1 MPNNYDAIVIGA
13 GSVGTPTALF
23 LALEGL
29 KVLCIDELPST
40 GQGQNKAAIG
50 GVRATFSDPAKIG
63 ICLRSLEIFSTWKE
77 TWGDDIKW
85 KKGGYCFPAYRDKEE
100 TVLKNLLTIQKA
112 NNLVI
117 DWVGADRIKELVPG
131 INPDALRGGTFSP
144 NDGQVSPLTFTA
156 SCMKAAKSKG
166 AEFRFNEKVTEIGL
180 GAGNKVE
187 FVKTNKDKYYAPIVV
202 NASGASAKE
211 VGSLTGLDI
220 PVAPDSHEAG
230 ITAPVEHF
238 LDPLVVDIRP
248 GVDGKTANFYFGQG
262 SGGQIIFCYTPSSLF
277 VGTDREETSEF
288 MPVIARRMIELLPR
302 FKNLLV
308 RRVWRGLYPMTPD
321 GVAIVD
327 KIEEQPGM
335 YLAVGMCGQ
344 GFMMGPG
351 VASNLVGLIVHNKTE
366 LPIDVFNALRF
377 DREFGKKVEA
387 LK

>member
-1 MPNNYDAIVIGA
+1 MPETYDAIVIGA

-23 LALEGL
+23 LTLEGL
-29 KVLCIDELPST
+29 KVLCIDELPSA

-85 KKGGYCFPAYRDKEE
+85 KKGGYCFVAYREKEE
-100 TVLKNLLTIQKA
+100 TVLRNLLPIQQA
-112 NNLVI
+112 FELVI

-131 INPDALRGGTFSP
+131 INPDGLRGGTFSP
-144 NDGQVSPLTFTA
+144 NDGQVSPLSFSA
-156 SCMKAAKSKG
+156 SCMKAARSKG
-166 AEFRFNEKVTEIGL
+166 TQFHFNETVIGIGL
-180 GAGNKVE
+180 GHGDSVE
-187 FVKTNKDKYYAPIVV
+187 YVNTNRGVYYAPIVV
-202 NASGASAKE
+202 NASGARARE
-211 VGSLTGLDI
+211 IGALTGLDI
-220 PVAPDSHEAG
+220 PVTPDSHEAG

-238 LDPLVVDIRP
+238 IDPLVVDIRP
-248 GVDGKTANFYFGQG
+248 GPEGKTANFYFGQG
-262 SGGQIIFCYTPSSLF
+262 LNGQIIFCYTPSTLF
-277 VGTDREETSEF
+277 VGTDRNETSEF
-288 MPVIARRMIELLPR
+288 MPIIARRLIDLVPR

-321 GVAIVD
+321 GIAIVD
-327 KIEEQPGM
+327 RVANQPGM

-351 VASNLVGLIVHNKTE
+351 VASNLVSLIVHGKPE
-366 LPIDVFNALRF
+366 LAGDVFSMLRF

>member
-1 MPNNYDAIVIGA
+1 MSNTYDAIVIGA
-13 GSVGTPTALF
+13 GSVGTPTTLF

-29 KVLCIDELPST
+29 KVLCIEELPSN

-50 GVRATFSDPAKIG
+50 GTRATFSDPAKIG
-63 ICLRSLEIFSTWKE
+63 ICLRSIEIFSTWE
-77 TWGDDIKW
+77 QTWGDDVKW
-85 KKGGYCFPAYRDKEE
+85 KKGGYCFPAYREKEE

-117 DWVGADRIKELVPG
+117 DWVEPDRIRELVPG
-131 INPDALRGGTFSP
+131 INPDGLRGGTFSP
-144 NDGQVSPLTFTA
+144 DDGQLSPLTFSA
-156 SCMKAAKSKG
+156 SCMRVAQTKG
-166 AEFRFNEKVTEIGL
+166 AEFHFNERVIGIGL
-180 GAGNKVE
+180 GAGDRVE
-187 FVKTNKDKYYAPIVV
+187 FVKTNKDKYFAPIVV
-202 NASGASAKE
+202 NASGAKAKE
-211 VGSLTGLDI
+211 IGKLTGLDI
-220 PVAPDSHEAG
+220 PVQPDSHEAG

-248 GVDGKTANFYFGQG
+248 GPEGKTANFYFGQG
-262 SGGQIIFCYTPSSLF
+262 SGGQIIFCYTPSTLF
-277 VGTDREETSEF
+277 VGTDRQETSEF
-288 MPVIARRMIELLPR
+288 MPIIAKRMIDLMPR

-327 KIEEQPGM
+327 KVESQPGM

-351 VASNLVGLIVHNKTE
+351 VAANLVGLIVHNKTE
-366 LPIDVFNALRF
+366 LPEDVFDVLRF
-377 DREFGKKVEA
+377 DRQFGAKVEA